1 MRARNLLLLGLLS
14 STLGLSTASAA
25 PRGPVAAIAGVAI
38 LETAQQ
44 SAEQLQEVRALLEG
58 ELAKRGIKA
67 ASVPTRLA
75 ARSKTLVAYAKAKK
89 LRRVYELR
97 LTAEGEGLLAS
108 LVEKRGRTL
117 KSAFRAQ
124 LPVRDGK
131 QLGAAIPRLVEA
143 VIEQRE
149 PQPLPVASATPAA
162 AASEA
167 SATAGAGGA
176 ATAGAPAATVSA
188 LAPERESEFL
198 FGISVEPVTF
208 FRAPGAVIGG
218 SAMLLYQRGNW
229 RGGASLT
236 AGGGQGRVLQL
247 GARLQRVFRE
257 GTTLRPFVGASLSY
271 VQLKNAAGAESNGGA
286 VGVSAGLQYR
296 RPSLRFTFESELLLP
311 WFPMVRDEQVF
322 KNGILDLV
330 RHSDYSPALIF
341 KLGCLI

>member
-1 MRARNLLLLGLLS
+1 MRARNLLLLSLLS
-14 STLGLSTASAA
+14 STLGLSTAFAA
-25 PRGPVAAIAGVAI
+25 PRGPVAALAGVAI

-67 ASVPTRLA
+67 ASVPPRLA
-75 ARSKTLVAYAKAKK
+75 ARSKALVAYAKAKK

-97 LTAEGEGLLAS
+97 LTAEGEGLVAS
-108 LVEKRGRTL
+108 LVEKRGRKL

-124 LPVRDGK
+124 LPVPDGK

-143 VIEQRE
+143 VIAQRE
-149 PQPLPVASATPAA
+149 PQPLPVASVAPAA
-162 AASEA
+162 TASEA
-167 SATAGAGGA
+167 SATASAGA
-176 ATAGAPAATVSA
+176 AAAGAPAASVSA

-208 FRAPGAVIGG
+208 FRAPGAVFGG

-257 GTTLRPFVGASLSY
+257 GTTLRPFLGASLSY
-271 VQLKNAAGAESNGGA
+271 VQLKNADNAESNGGA

-330 RHSDYSPALIF
+330 RHSAYSPALIF